1 MNQNEITSSLLISR
15 VTSLEEM
22 VNITCFCKLKE
33 FCVDKNGSECMR
45 HRNIYQEFMA
55 TK

>member
-1 MNQNEITSSLLISR
+1 MNQDEITSSQLTSQ
-15 VTSLEEM
+15 VTTLEEM

-33 FCVDKNGSECMR
+33 FCIDKNSSECMR

>member
-1 MNQNEITSSLLISR
+1 MNQTEITHSQLTSQ
-15 VTSLEEM
+15 VTTLEEM

-33 FCVDKNGSECMR
+33 FCIDKNSSECMR

-55 TK
+55 NK

>member
-1 MNQNEITSSLLISR
+1 MNQDKITSSQL
-15 VTSLEEM
+15 TSQATTLEQM
-22 VNITCFCKLKE
+22 VNNTCFCKLKE
-33 FCVDKNGSECMR
+33 FCLDKNGSECMR

>member
-1 MNQNEITSSLLISR
+1 MSQKEITSNLSASE
-15 VTSLEEM
+15 VTTLEQM
-22 VNITCFCKLKE
+22 VNNTCFCKLKE

>member
-1 MNQNEITSSLLISR
+1 MNQDKITSSQL
-15 VTSLEEM
+15 TSQATTLEQM
-22 VNITCFCKLKE
+22 VNNTCFGKLKE
-33 FCVDKNGSECMR
+33 FCLDKNGSECLR